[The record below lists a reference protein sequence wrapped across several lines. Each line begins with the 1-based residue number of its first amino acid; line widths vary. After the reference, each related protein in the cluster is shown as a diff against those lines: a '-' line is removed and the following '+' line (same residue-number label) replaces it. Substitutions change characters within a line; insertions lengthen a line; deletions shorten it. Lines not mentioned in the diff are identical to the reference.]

1 MAQAA
6 SIIFHS
12 HNLHGR
18 MQVDKR
24 FAWWYDGGNMLPQ
37 VKLENPPSETRFGG
51 AGSWNDREAGT

>member
-6 SIIFHS
+6 SIMFHS

-24 FAWWYDGGNMLPQ
+24 FAKWYDGGNMLLQ

-51 AGSWNDREAGT
+51 AGSME